1 MSREIEPVLINEII
15 ILNNNKNNNN
25 IKNNRNMKE
34 NMNNN
39 IVKWKE
45 TDNNNN
51 VVRPIMKIS
60 NKLNKKVTSDW
71 KRIEVERISG

>member
-1 MSREIEPVLINEII
+1 MSREIETVLVNEIT
-15 ILNNNKNNNN
+15 ILNNNNDN
-25 IKNNRNMKE
+25 IKNNRNM
-34 NMNNN
+34 
-39 IVKWKE
+39 KE